1 MGQVSGTSQH
11 HSGTKSSKAGHG
23 VQFHLCNIE
32 AFSYL
37 MLNLIRSSGLPAVM
51 LKEMF
56 CGKMVGEIY
65 LQLHLGYSTFPLRSW
80 FCSIWNGKRITNTFS
95 PCLQTE
101 RDRII
106 LRLMSKKDSG
116 SSGFREQLY
125 MSILEK
131 MFSCRMTLM
140 AKWLSWESKPWRT
153 TRRPMIW
160 SYLCTYSRILSQS
173 KNFWIFPDPKVSTVS

>member
-65 LQLHLGYSTFPLRSW
+65 LQLHLGYSTFPLRS
-80 FCSIWNGKRITNTFS
+80 
-95 PCLQTE
+95 
-101 RDRII
+101 
-106 LRLMSKKDSG
+106 
-116 SSGFREQLY
+116 
-125 MSILEK
+125 
-131 MFSCRMTLM
+131 
-140 AKWLSWESKPWRT
+140 
-153 TRRPMIW
+153 
-160 SYLCTYSRILSQS
+160 
-173 KNFWIFPDPKVSTVS
+173 